1 MWQKKQEEN
10 IYCEPH
16 TSIIDTVM
24 ELIWFVSNKIR
35 SKLNECD
42 RRKYVVY
49 VVFVPPHKSVKL
61 TKIYCEKREEK
72 KLEQNNAEI
81 KKKHT
86 HTDIG

>member
-1 MWQKKQEEN
+1 
-10 IYCEPH
+10 
-16 TSIIDTVM
+16 M

-49 VVFVPPHKSVKL
+49 VFVPPHKSVKL

-81 KKKHT
+81 KKKT